1 MLEVPIISENEDW
14 STSAIYAWDTYNLIE
29 MSTENVLKMV
39 WTNNDNTSEW
49 ALAINEKNIWH
60 YWIKNNYLQYAIIQE
75 ILCPDMTEW
84 DVINSIEVEIETV
97 PEDIYTN
104 YVSWRIT
111 FFEKMNDYWNNLSE
125 DDLIKV
131 NASEEDKRVY
141 SENIIK
147 IINYLKW
154 L

>member
-1 MLEVPIISENEDW
+1 
-14 STSAIYAWDTYNLIE
+14 
-29 MSTENVLKMV
+29 
-39 WTNNDNTSEW
+39 
-49 ALAINEKNIWH
+49 
-60 YWIKNNYLQYAIIQE
+60 
-75 ILCPDMTEW
+75 MTEW